1 MLRALDGIS
10 RQISGRSIAGTL
22 PGAILGW
29 FSTYLVLGLP
39 EAAWV
44 TVISFTFG
52 NWLIAVVVTSSFV
65 VSYTYLND
73 FRYALAVAV
82 FVQVG
87 ILVYRTLVKLRAN
100 EN

>member
-1 MLRALDGIS
+1 MLRALNDIS
-10 RQISGRSIAGTL
+10 RQISGRSIVGTL

-29 FSTYLVLGLP
+29 LSTYLVLGLP

-44 TVISFTFG
+44 TAISFTFG
-52 NWLIAVVVTSSFV
+52 NWLIAVVDTSSFV
-65 VSYTYLND
+65 ASYTYLDD
-73 FRYALAVAV
+73 FRYALVVAV

-100 EN
+100 ES

>member
-1 MLRALDGIS
+1 MFRALNDIS
-10 RQISGRSIAGTL
+10 RQISGRSISGTL

-29 FSTYLVLGLP
+29 LSTYLVLGLP

-44 TVISFTFG
+44 TAISFTFG

-65 VSYTYLND
+65 VSYAYLD
-73 FRYALAVAV
+73 DIRYALVVAV
-82 FVQVG
+82 FVQFG

>member
-1 MLRALDGIS
+1 MFRALNDIS
-10 RQISGRSIAGTL
+10 RQISGRSISGTL

-29 FSTYLVLGLP
+29 LSTYLVLGLP

-44 TVISFTFG
+44 TAISFTFG

-65 VSYTYLND
+65 VSYAYLDD
-73 FRYALAVAV
+73 FRYALVVAV

>member
-1 MLRALDGIS
+1 MLRALNDIS
-10 RQISGRSIAGTL
+10 RQISGRSISGTL

-29 FSTYLVLGLP
+29 LSTYLVLGLP

-44 TVISFTFG
+44 TAISFTFG

-65 VSYTYLND
+65 VSYAYLDD
-73 FRYALAVAV
+73 FRYALVVAV

>member
-1 MLRALDGIS
+1 MWRALNNIS

-29 FSTYLVLGLP
+29 LSTYLVMGLP

-44 TVISFTFG
+44 TTISFALG
-52 NWLIAVVVTSSFV
+52 NWLLAVVVTASFIA
-65 VSYTYLND
+65 SYAYLDD
-73 FRYALAVAV
+73 FTYALVVAV
-82 FVQVG
+82 FVHAG

-100 EN
+100 ES

>member
-1 MLRALDGIS
+1 MLRALDDII
-10 RQISGRSIAGTL
+10 RWISGRSISGTL

-29 FSTYLVLGLP
+29 LSTYLVLGLP

-44 TVISFTFG
+44 TAMSYTFG

-65 VSYTYLND
+65 VSYTYLDD

-82 FVQVG
+82 FVQLG
-87 ILVYRTLVKLRAN
+87 ILVYRILVKLRAN

>member
-1 MLRALDGIS
+1 MLRALNDIS

-22 PGAILGW
+22 PGVILGW
-29 FSTYLVLGLP
+29 LSTYIVLGLP

-44 TVISFTFG
+44 TAISFAFG

-65 VSYTYLND
+65 AAFTYLND
-73 FRYALAVAV
+73 FGYALVVAV
-82 FVQVG
+82 FVHVG
-87 ILVYRTLVKLRAN
+87 ILVYRALVKLRAN

>member
-1 MLRALDGIS
+1 MFRALNDIS
-10 RQISGRSIAGTL
+10 RQISGRSVSGTL

-29 FSTYLVLGLP
+29 LSTYFVLGLP

-44 TVISFTFG
+44 TAFSFAFG
-52 NWLIAVVVTSSFV
+52 NWLVAVVVTSSFV
-65 VSYTYLND
+65 VSYTYLDD
-73 FRYALAVAV
+73 FRYALVVAV

>member
-1 MLRALDGIS
+1 MLRALDDII
-10 RQISGRSIAGTL
+10 RWISGRSISGTL

-29 FSTYLVLGLP
+29 LSTYYVLGLP

-44 TVISFTFG
+44 TAISFTFG
-52 NWLIAVVVTSSFV
+52 NWLIAVVATSSFV

-73 FRYALAVAV
+73 FGYALAVAV

-87 ILVYRTLVKLRAN
+87 ILMYRTLIKLRAN

>member
-1 MLRALDGIS
+1 MLRALNDIS
-10 RQISGRSIAGTL
+10 RQISGRSISGTL

-29 FSTYLVLGLP
+29 LSTYLMLGLP

-44 TVISFTFG
+44 TTISFAFG

-65 VSYTYLND
+65 ASYTYLND
-73 FRYALAVAV
+73 FRYALVVAV

-100 EN
+100 ES